1 MRESVADQLVPS
13 QRVLVEHL
21 QHTHYHL
28 GHHDYHHHVD
38 HYDNHVHRNRLYHV
52 DDHLDDQVKFNDHE
66 EYLHPELWPA
76 LESTSGVMYI
86 NLSRVVK

>member
-21 QHTHYHL
+21 QHTH
-28 GHHDYHHHVD
+28 HHVD
-38 HYDNHVHRNRLYHV
+38 HHDNHVHRNRLYHV

-86 NLSRVVK
+86 NLSRVVKLFFFFTFF